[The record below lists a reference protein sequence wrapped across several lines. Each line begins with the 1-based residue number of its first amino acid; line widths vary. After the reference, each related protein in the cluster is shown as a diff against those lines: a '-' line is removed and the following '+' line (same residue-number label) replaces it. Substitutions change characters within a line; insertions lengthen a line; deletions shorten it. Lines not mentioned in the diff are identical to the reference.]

1 MINAKVSQS
10 AHFTHSKY
18 VLLTMNAQ
26 MFASEKA
33 RKGYWEQ
40 NFNIPNGEEG
50 GSLDR
55 PLIVQFCANDVDHL
69 LESAKVVEALC
80 DAVDINLECPQDIA
94 RKGHYGA
101 FLQDEWDLIYN
112 LSEQTF
118 IDSFI
123 SPLICVCGSQYV
135 AQAPLDT
142 RHCEV
147 PCLLNGGKDRQVR
160 SDAGAQILTCHVRT
174 REQRGHASV
183 RVHTQPLPSS
193 AF

>member
-1 MINAKVSQS
+1 
-10 AHFTHSKY
+10 
-18 VLLTMNAQ
+18 MNAQ

-40 NFNIPNGEEG
+40 NFNIPNGEGG

-55 PLIVQFCANDVDHL
+55 PLIVQFCANNVDHL

-147 PCLLNGGKDRQVR
+147 LCLLNGGKDRQVR
-160 SDAGAQILTCHVRT
+160 SDAGKRRRADSDLSRAYTRAAWPCKCTCPYATPPLKCLLTL
-174 REQRGHASV
+174 SI
-183 RVHTQPLPSS
+183 S
-193 AF
+193 